1 MKKLVALFAVVLAL
15 ALIPHP
21 SSAQIING
29 SFEVWLDFAPLEP
42 SEWNSYDQP
51 YAELDAVTKSAD
63 AYHGSNAARLEVM
76 DGGDYYGLFVPYLYS
91 WKDGG
96 GHLVSERYLYVTGFY
111 KLFSEPGQDSLEI
124 SVEMREAFDVVGA
137 GVKCVDTSSTYKS
150 FHVPIIYPG
159 AQMPN
164 NVVVTF
170 SITGPDYMGPT
181 IGTWALVDS
190 VSIGPVA
197 TAVGPMVSSPPESF
211 SLSQNYPNP
220 FNPVTKIDY
229 TLPEAA
235 DAKLE
240 IYNVRGQRVRTL
252 VNDHLPAGVH
262 FIHWDSRDMY
272 GQSVAAG
279 IYFYRLQAG
288 PRTLTRKMLLLK

>member
-1 MKKLVALFAVVLAL
+1 MT
-15 ALIPHP
+15 
-21 SSAQIING
+21 
-29 SFEVWLDFAPLEP
+29 FAPLEP

-51 YAELDAVTKSAD
+51 YAELDAVTKSND

-111 KLFSEPGQDSLEI
+111 KLFSETGQDSLEI
-124 SVEMREAFDVVGA
+124 SVEMRQAFDVVGA

-159 AQMPN
+159 AQVPN

-170 SITGPDYMGPT
+170 SIAGLDDYMGPT

-197 TAVGPMVSSPPESF
+197 TSVESGITSQPTTF

-220 FNPVTKIDY
+220 FNPVTRIDY
-229 TLPEAA
+229 TLPAAA
-235 DAKLE
+235 DTRLE
-240 IYNVRGQRVRTL
+240 IYNVRGQLVRTL
-252 VNDHLPAGVH
+252 VNDRLEAGAH
-262 FIHWDSRDMY
+262 FVHWDSNDSY
-272 GQSVAAG
+272 GQPVAPG

-288 PRTLTRKMLLLK
+288 QQMKVKKMLLLK